1 MSEQDN
7 TITVET
13 PEAAPPVHVLSN
25 VSLVRDPEG
34 KVNVYVGNEKVLG
47 IVNTSMGPLQ
57 GGEQLF
63 SFAIPTSR
71 VRFGEIIPPG
81 PIVQSRDNVVSFDKF
96 RAYQTK
102 KEENPED
109 EPA

>member
-1 MSEQDN
+1 MSEH
-7 TITVET
+7 TTTPPPET

-25 VSLVRDPEG
+25 VSLVRDQEG
-34 KVNVYVGNEKVLG
+34 KVHVYVGTEKILG

-71 VRFGEIIPPG
+71 VRFGEIIPPW

-96 RAYQTK
+96 RGYQAQI
-102 KEENPED
+102 PED